1 MSDDGGVDVW
11 ETRQWPPSGRQV
23 RIVFFLIVIA
33 AIVVASPPRGGWSGS
48 ALVALVVLL
57 PVAIVATVI
66 SLFALA
72 GRSAVK
78 PAIVACTVAGAL
90 LHVTAPN
97 GPGIAF
103 AAVGCALAG
112 TYFRLGWAVALTVAA
127 SVLADAGRIAAHSW
141 NGWGVVAAA
150 AVLAG
155 SMVVGRL
162 RRQRM
167 LLQREEELLR
177 QEQEQ
182 SAALA
187 ERNRLAREIHD
198 VLAHSL
204 SALSLQLETA
214 DALLE
219 RGSVER
225 ARALVAQAG
234 QLAREGLVETR
245 RAVGALRGDSRP
257 LPELLD
263 GLAAGYRAD
272 LGAPATVH
280 VTGEPRPIDADASLA
295 LFRTAQEA
303 MTNVRKH
310 APGAPVTV
318 DLTYQPDDVR
328 LRVVNG
334 PTPPGAARPLA
345 RTGSGYG
352 LRGLRERAELAGGR
366 FDAEPCGD
374 GYRVEI
380 RVAG

>member
-1 MSDDGGVDVW
+1 MSEDGDVDLW
-11 ETRQWPPSGRQV
+11 EVRQWPPSGRQI
-23 RIVFFLIVIA
+23 RILFFLVVIA
-33 AIVVASPPRGGWSGS
+33 AIVVASPPRGGWSGT
-48 ALVALVVLL
+48 ALAAMIVLL
-57 PVAIVATVI
+57 TVGVAASVVG
-66 SLFALA
+66 LFAPT
-72 GRSAVK
+72 RRRIV
-78 PAIVACTVAGAL
+78 PAIVVGTLAGAL
-90 LHVTAPN
+90 LHIVAPN

-103 AAVGCALAG
+103 AVIGCALAG
-112 TYFRLGWAVALTVAA
+112 TFFSLEWALALTSAA
-127 SVLADAGRIAAHSW
+127 ALLSAVGRIVEHTW
-141 NGWGVVAAA
+141 NGWGIVAVVA
-150 AVLAG
+150 VLFG

-162 RRQRM
+162 RRQR
-167 LLQREEELLR
+167 LLLNREEELLR
-177 QEQEQ
+177 QEQAQ
-182 SAALA
+182 TSALA

-219 RGSVER
+219 RGNVEQ
-225 ARALVAQAG
+225 ARTLMTKAG

-263 GLAAGYRAD
+263 ALVSGYGAD
-272 LGAPATVH
+272 LGAPATVN
-280 VTGEPRPIDADASLA
+280 VTGEPRPLGADASLA

-310 APGAPVTV
+310 APGASVAV
-318 DLTYQPDDVR
+318 DLTYEPEDVS

-345 RTGSGYG
+345 RSGSGYG
-352 LRGLRERAELAGGR
+352 LTGLRERAELAGGR
-366 FDAEPCGD
+366 FEAERCGD

-380 RVAG
+380 KVAG

>member
-1 MSDDGGVDVW
+1 MSEDGGVELW
-11 ETRQWPPSGRQV
+11 EVRQWPPSGRQI
-23 RIVFFLIVIA
+23 RILFFLVVLA
-33 AIVVASPPRGGWSGS
+33 AVVVASPPRGGWSGTT
-48 ALVALVVLL
+48 LVAMIVLL
-57 PVAIVATVI
+57 TVAMVASVVG
-66 SLFALA
+66 LFALA
-72 GRSAVK
+72 GRRVV
-78 PAIVACTVAGAL
+78 PAIVVSTFAGAL
-90 LHVTAPN
+90 LHVVAPN

-103 AAVGCALAG
+103 ASFGCALAG
-112 TYFRLGWAVALTVAA
+112 AFLPLEWAFALTTGVA
-127 SVLADAGRIAAHSW
+127 VLCTVGRLVEHTW
-141 NGWGVVAAA
+141 NAWGIVAIA
-150 AVLAG
+150 AVLFG

-167 LLQREEELLR
+167 LLSREEELLR
-177 QEQEQ
+177 QEQAQ
-182 SAALA
+182 TSALA

-219 RGSVER
+219 RGSVEQ
-225 ARALVAQAG
+225 ARTLVTKAG

-263 GLAAGYRAD
+263 GLAAVYSAD
-272 LGAPATVH
+272 LGAPATVQ
-280 VTGEPRPIDADASLA
+280 VTGEPRPLGADASLA

-318 DLTYQPDDVR
+318 DLTYEPEDVS
-328 LRVVNG
+328 LRVLNG

-345 RTGSGYG
+345 RSGSGYG
-352 LRGLRERAELAGGR
+352 LTGLRERAELAGGR
-366 FDAEPCGD
+366 FEAEPCGD

-380 RVAG
+380 KVAG